1 MVLLS
6 GARPSWPAR
15 SGEDRT
21 RGRGRARRGRS
32 RAARRGRLV
41 RLQGWKKPS
50 ECSPARP
57 RSRRASA
64 SSMTHDEATSCR
76 NRGVAS
82 ATCPAR
88 SARTMTPSV
97 PMIGRPSRRP
107 HVRALRSSATSGIP
121 SGLNASQMACAS
133 PASRLGQAPK
143 SGACGPLAIEPRATA
158 GAGVSS
164 SRSRRR
170 RPDEGRCPFGSGGRT
185 SQRGSPGPPS
195 PPQPPSHR
203 DLTRGG
209 VGWEAAAAP
218 RSRACRD
225 RPHPPAPSPMAM
237 GEGEKLIRGR
247 AWPSP
252 APPDCRGVAASQRTR
267 PPVSHRDGG
276 RGAGDSGE
284 PYFPRPPDGRRAAA
298 SRRMPPHAPA
308 VPRGGRFSWAP
319 LSGGVGRGVGPASRE
334 ARFLRSPTPDP
345 RDSG

>member
-41 RLQGWKKPS
+41 RLQGWKKAS

-64 SSMTHDEATSCR
+64 SSMTHDEAASCR

-195 PPQPPSHR
+195 PPSPLSHGDGRGGATDLGEGQALPQTPGLPLRGRFPMDTYPCQIAMGGGEQLIWGEPSSPQPPRVAAARPLPDGYLPLSAA
-203 DLTRGG
+203 TRGG
-209 VGWEAAAAP
+209 
-218 RSRACRD
+218 
-225 RPHPPAPSPMAM
+225 
-237 GEGEKLIRGR
+237 
-247 AWPSP
+247 
-252 APPDCRGVAASQRTR
+252 
-267 PPVSHRDGG
+267 
-276 RGAGDSGE
+276 
-284 PYFPRPPDGRRAAA
+284 
-298 SRRMPPHAPA
+298 
-308 VPRGGRFSWAP
+308 
-319 LSGGVGRGVGPASRE
+319 
-334 ARFLRSPTPDP
+334 
-345 RDSG
+345 